1 MKLHHTEYK
10 KNYVNYILD
19 CINLEEVEDYGLEIP
34 ETMQDINNYDNELKY
49 IKTKYILTKFYDE
62 QGWNIA
68 RVGKQ
73 KAIAEW
79 LSGLALNI
87 EYYYTDIV
95 ELAKRMGSIEDNPSN
110 RTIERVEQGYWDFMA
125 NIIVDMENKLLVGI
139 DN

>member
-1 MKLHHTEYK
+1 VGLNNLGKLH
-10 KNYVNYILD
+10 ILD

-49 IKTKYILTKFYDE
+49 VKTKYILTKFYDE

-125 NIIVDMENKLLVGI
+125 NIIIDMENKLLVGI

>member
-49 IKTKYILTKFYDE
+49 VKTKYILTKFYDE

-125 NIIVDMENKLLVGI
+125 NIIIDMENKLLVGI